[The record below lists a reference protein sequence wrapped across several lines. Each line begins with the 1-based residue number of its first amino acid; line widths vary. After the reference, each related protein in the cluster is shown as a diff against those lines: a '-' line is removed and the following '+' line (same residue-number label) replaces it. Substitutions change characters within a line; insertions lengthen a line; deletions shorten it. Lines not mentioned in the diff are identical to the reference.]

1 MADKDHFHD
10 EDSLYEKQN
19 AFHNEEY
26 ARELSA
32 DQYDPEAGRSRNDD
46 NRSTRGDHR
55 GTVEGGKGIGW
66 LALVCSVIS
75 LFFLP
80 IVLGIAGIIIGYIAL
95 RQGART
101 LGGWAI
107 GIGCLA
113 VLIQLLSPLFW

>member
-10 EDSLYEKQN
+10 EDSLYDKQS
-19 AFHNEEY
+19 AYRNEEY
-26 ARELSA
+26 AKELAA
-32 DQYDPEAGRSRNDD
+32 DQYDPEAERGRAD
-46 NRSTRGDHR
+46 GEGHR
-55 GTVEGGKGIGW
+55 RIVEGGKGVGW
-66 LALVCSVIS
+66 LALICSVIA

-95 RQGART
+95 REGART

>member
-1 MADKDHFHD
+1 MADKDHFHN
-10 EDSLYEKQN
+10 EDSLYDKQN
-19 AFHNEEY
+19 AYHNEEY
-26 ARELSA
+26 ARELAA
-32 DQYDPEAGRSRNDD
+32 DQYDPEADRS
-46 NRSTRGDHR
+46 RGDHR
-55 GTVEGGKGIGW
+55 RVVEGGKGTGW
-66 LALVCSVIS
+66 LALICSVIA

-95 RQGART
+95 RQGARS

>member
-1 MADKDHFHD
+1 VADKDHFHN
-10 EDSLYEKQN
+10 EDSLYDKQN
-19 AFHNEEY
+19 AYHNEEY
-26 ARELSA
+26 ARELAA
-32 DQYDPEAGRSRNDD
+32 DQYDPEAGGSRANDD
-46 NRSTRGDHR
+46 QTDHR
-55 GTVEGGKGIGW
+55 RVLEGGKGVGW
-66 LALVCSVIS
+66 LALVFSVIA

-95 RQGART
+95 REGART